1 MHSTLTL
8 MAAGSLRRALIPLQA
23 AFTAQTGIPVSLV
36 FGPAGLLRERIEN
49 GERCSLFA
57 SANRQHPQTLCAAG
71 RARGLHLFA
80 RNTLMLTVRNTPQ
93 TTGKTWL
100 ELLADTTLRLGTS
113 TPQCD
118 PSGDYTWQLFER
130 IEQSHPGLG
139 HALKQRA
146 IPLVGGRDSLRLPN
160 GVIASRWLI
169 DEGHADLFIGYAH
182 YVAALANQAEIRCL
196 TIPAPWNIGC
206 EYYLTLLDE
215 SDAAHS
221 FCRFILGE
229 EGLRCLR
236 DAGFMSPADEC

>member
-8 MAAGSLRRALIPLQA
+8 MAAGSLRCAFIPLQA

-49 GERCSLFA
+49 GERCALFA
-57 SANRQHPQTLCAAG
+57 SANRQHPQTLCDVG

-80 RNTLMLTVRNTPQ
+80 RNTLILTVRNTPQ
-93 TTGKTWL
+93 TMGKTWL
-100 ELLADTTLRLGTS
+100 ALLADKTLRLGTS

-130 IEQSHPGLG
+130 IEQSNPGMG
-139 HALKQRA
+139 NALKQRA
-146 IPLVGGRDSLRLPN
+146 MPLVGGRNSLTLPS
-160 GVIASRWLI
+160 GVIASQWLI

-182 YVAALANQAEIRCL
+182 YAAALANQAEVRCV

-206 EYYLTLLDE
+206 EYYLTLLDGC
-215 SDAAHS
+215 DAAHR
-221 FCRFILGE
+221 FCQFILGE
-229 EGLRCLR
+229 EGQCCLR
-236 DAGFMSPADEC
+236 DAGFRLPGDEC